1 MIGWRGNS
9 PRAAPDLFAPHAHP
23 AERKPV
29 TTEALLAYAHIMA
42 FLMAATFLASETA
55 LCRKEWMNAAAVER
69 LARVDML
76 YGISALLVLATGL
89 ARTWWGVKGG
99 AWYWSQPLLHAKV
112 TLFVVIGLMS
122 IVPTM
127 RFLRWR
133 RAVRAGGAL
142 PSDDQVRSTR
152 RLVMIEAH
160 LLALIP
166 LLAVFLARGV
176 GTR

>member
-1 MIGWRGNS
+1 M
-9 PRAAPDLFAPHAHP
+9 
-23 AERKPV
+23 
-29 TTEALLAYAHIMA
+29 TTEALLAYAHILA

-89 ARTWWGVKGG
+89 ARTWWGMKGAG
-99 AWYWSQPLLHAKV
+99 WYWSQPLLHAKV
-112 TLFVVIGLMS
+112 TLFVVIGLIS
-122 IVPTM
+122 IAPTV

-133 RAVRAGGAL
+133 KAQRATGAL
-142 PSDDQVRSTR
+142 PSEAEVKSTR
-152 RLVMIEAH
+152 RLVMVEAH

-176 GTR
+176 GTK